1 MEALGICLFRLSA
14 ACGPLGDDPQR
25 AAEPLH
31 LEVPPQLCAVT
42 MAGGPLSVEPLKMGF
57 ERTLA
62 GAEDVRAPTAQHVTN
77 KAAAMSGAAH
87 DLLDR
92 GPVLGQSENGGVGLF
107 STEVTFILDTL
118 GSGEQ
123 AGIDRCGA
131 DRGTDLPHG
140 LANGIEKGATGVL
153 HEMPAVSDLSGIRQ
167 RPGRGQRIAA
177 ATIARDNGDLW
188 LTGEPLAP

>member
-1 MEALGICLFRLSA
+1 MRRAR
-14 ACGPLGDDPQR
+14 QR
-25 AAEPLH
+25 SDWGFPSEPRKPCILKRR
-31 LEVPPQLCAVT
+31 PQLSVVA

-57 ERTLA
+57 ERTLT
-62 GAEDVRAPTAQHVTN
+62 GVEDIRVPIAQQVMN

-92 GPVLGQSENGGVGLF
+92 GPILGYAENGGVGLF
-107 STEVTFILDTL
+107 SAEVTFILDTL

-140 LANGIEKGATGVL
+140 LANGIEKGVWRS
-153 HEMPAVSDLSGIRQ
+153 P
-167 RPGRGQRIAA
+167 
-177 ATIARDNGDLW
+177 
-188 LTGEPLAP
+188 